1 MSFISPA
8 ARYVNDVKI
17 AQAVSAMLSKI
28 NIKVDLKTMPVAQYW
43 PSLTSAP
50 LTCS

>member
-1 MSFISPA
+1 MSFISLV

-17 AQAVSAMLSKI
+17 AQAVPAMLSKI

-43 PSLTSAP
+43 PEFDSAR
-50 LTCS
+50 